1 MHAHS
6 TSATNPRNHHFSLH
20 QKFKINRPF
29 HPLFLWQLSI
39 KFVTHRHEE
48 NTCMRMNL
56 PNPRFFPPPFIHSS
70 WVTCL
75 DYSMTCSSSYL
86 FVECAI
92 MSIMYWLL
100 HIISKRTN
108 LLGWGSHEEQTP
120 VSLALGVVYLGTS
133 TFGFSTWVLDYT
145 TSFRKG
151 SAYLV

>member
-56 PNPRFFPPPFIHSS
+56 PNPRFFFPPFIALEWHV
-70 WVTCL
+70 WIILWLAHHPTF
-75 DYSMTCSSSYL
+75 

-133 TFGFSTWVLDYT
+133 CFGFSAWVLVWIIL
-145 TSFRKG
+145 
-151 SAYLV
+151 LVFQREVLI

>member
-56 PNPRFFPPPFIHSS
+56 PNPRFFFPPFIHSS

-86 FVECAI
+86 FCWVCNHVNHVLTASHYQQANKFTW
-92 MSIMYWLL
+92 MG
-100 HIISKRTN
+100 IS
-108 LLGWGSHEEQTP
+108 WGADTCFFG
-120 VSLALGVVYLGTS
+120 GVVYLGTS
-133 TFGFSTWVLDYT
+133 SFGFSAWVLVWIIL
-145 TSFRKG
+145 
-151 SAYLV
+151 LVFQREVLI

>member
-56 PNPRFFPPPFIHSS
+56 PNPRFFFPPFIHSS

-75 DYSMTCSSSYL
+75 DYSMTHLLIILPFLLSVQSCQSCIDCFTLSASEQIYL
-86 FVECAI
+86 DGDLMRSRHLFLWPWELSIWAHPALDFQHECW
-92 MSIMYWLL
+92 SGLY
-100 HIISKRTN
+100 
-108 LLGWGSHEEQTP
+108 
-120 VSLALGVVYLGTS
+120 Y
-133 TFGFSTWVLDYT
+133 
-145 TSFRKG
+145 
-151 SAYLV
+151 